1 MKKQMLSLIMLLLTS
16 CNLVAGTPATPNPT
30 PTAVVPTPPASTPT
44 AVVPTP
50 PDSTPTA
57 GTSFEGPKRPFPQ
70 HTAYSPGSIL
80 PNHRSQHQL
89 DEDVR
94 TFYDQ
99 WKAEFVVEAGI
110 SANGN
115 QMYRIAFGKDQ
126 PGFDTTVSEGQG
138 YGMIIVPLMAGY
150 DPDAQTIFDG
160 LWEFVRAHPSEADP
174 RLMDWNIPLA
184 EGNVSAFDGDADIAY
199 GLLLADAQWGSNGRI
214 NYKAEAE
221 TLMRSILES
230 TIGSESHLPMLGDWT
245 DQYGEVYSQYTPRSS
260 DFMLVNFRAFGRATR
275 DPVWTDIIWQSQY
288 VMNEIQA
295 SYSPQSGLMPDFIVL
310 AGDLHIPQPAPPDF
324 LEGPHDGHFNY
335 NAGRVPWRVG
345 SDALLNDDLASRA
358 IAQKISHWIESSTN
372 GDPANIREGYDLD
385 GNPLPDSDYFT
396 TFFVAPMG
404 VAAMTDPNQQE
415 WLNAVYDSVYN
426 QHIDYYEDSVNL
438 LCLLVMSGNAWTP

>member
-1 MKKQMLSLIMLLLTS
+1 MKKQMLFLIMLLLTS
-16 CNLVAGTPATPNPT
+16 CNLATRTPATPIPAPT
-30 PTAVVPTPPASTPT
+30 NVVQIPESIPTASPTLESITH
-44 AVVPTP
+44 
-50 PDSTPTA
+50 
-57 GTSFEGPKRPFPQ
+57 PFPQ

-80 PNHRSQHQL
+80 PGHRSQDQL

-94 TFYDQ
+94 AFYDQ
-99 WKAEFVVEAGI
+99 WKAEFVVEAGT

-115 QMYRIAFGKDQ
+115 QVYRIAFGRSQ
-126 PGFDTTVSEGQG
+126 PSFDTTVSEGQG
-138 YGMIIVPLMAGY
+138 YGMLIVPLMAGY
-150 DPDAQTIFDG
+150 DPHAQTIFDG

-174 RLMDWNIPLA
+174 SLMDWNIPDTDH
-184 EGNVSAFDGDADIAY
+184 GNVSAFDGDADIAY
-199 GLLLADAQWGSNGRI
+199 GLLLADAQWGSAGRI

-221 TLMRSILES
+221 TLMRAILES
-230 TIGSESHLPMLGDWT
+230 TIGPESHLPMLGDWT
-245 DQYGEVYSQYTPRSS
+245 DPYGEVYNEHTPRSS

-295 SYSPQSGLMPDFIVL
+295 NYSPQSGLMPDFIIL
-310 AGDLHIPQPAPPDF
+310 AGDTHVPQPAPPDF
-324 LEGPHDGHFNY
+324 LEGPHDGHYNY

-345 SDALLNDDLASRA
+345 SDALLNDDPASRL
-358 IAQKISHWIESSTN
+358 IAQKISRWIEASAN
-372 GDPANIREGYDLD
+372 GAPSNIRAGYDLD

-404 VAAMTDPNQQE
+404 VAAMNDPNQQE
-415 WLNAVYDSVYN
+415 WLNAIYDSVYN